1 MDLKDTIRT
10 IPDFPKE
17 GILFRDVT
25 TLFKDPAAYRQLIDG
40 IVESLGGKQVDLVV
54 GPEARGFVLGSAL
67 AYALGA
73 GFVLARKPGKLPC
86 DTIRHE
92 YALEYGTDALEIHTD
107 SIQPGS
113 GYWSWTTFW
122 LPAVRPCHHTL
133 GGTGGGTGGSRP
145 ICHRAFRPGWPNT
158 AAGLRRGRSGQ
169 LLTGIGGEISGH
181 YRWSLPLYL

>member
-92 YALEYGTDALEIHTD
+92 YALEYGTDALEIHGFHPARPAG
-107 SIQPGS
+107 IGRGRPF
-113 GYWSWTTFW
+113 GY
-122 LPAVRPCHHTL
+122 RRYGPCHHTL

>member
-40 IVESLGGKQVDLVV
+40 IVESLGGKRVDLVV

-86 DTIRHE
+86 DSIRHE
-92 YALEYGTDALEIHTD
+92 SALEYGTDALEIHTD
-107 SIQPGS
+107 AIQPGQKVLVVDDLLAT
-113 GYWSWTTFW
+113 GGTALATIRLVEQAGGQVVAARFAIE
-122 LPAVRPCHHTL
+122 LADL
-133 GGTGGGTGGSRP
+133 GGRTLLRDYDVD
-145 ICHRAFRPGWPNT
+145 
-158 AAGLRRGRSGQ
+158 AAVS
-169 LLTGIGGEISGH
+169 
-181 YRWSLPLYL
+181 Y

>member
-54 GPEARGFVLGSAL
+54 GPEARQAALRYHPPRVCLGIWHRRPGDPYGFHPARPE
-67 AYALGA
+67 GA
-73 GFVLARKPGKLPC
+73 GGGRSFGHRRHGPG
-86 DTIRHE
+86 
-92 YALEYGTDALEIHTD
+92 
-107 SIQPGS
+107 
-113 GYWSWTTFW
+113 
-122 LPAVRPCHHTL
+122 HHTP

-145 ICHRAFRPGWPNT
+145 ICHRAFRPGRPDP